1 MANITRKEIEVPVE
15 HPLEKAFNIE
25 PGTTLVPQVVR
36 STELTTIETYDE
48 KDSEIETQFQEVYD
62 AAMGAFEGQ
71 FQEADL
77 VEGKYKA
84 RVGEVAVQFLNTALQ
99 AAQNKSLLKQ
109 HKDKIAEATKKN
121 STPNTVN
128 NNLIVADR
136 NEILKK
142 LMGDKD
148 NNEVV

>member
-1 MANITRKEIEVPVE
+1 MTNITRKEIEVPVE
-15 HPLEKAFNIE
+15 HPLEKTFNIE

-36 STELTTIETYDE
+36 STELTSIETYDE

-148 NNEVV
+148 NNEIV

>member
-1 MANITRKEIEVPVE
+1 MTNITREEIEVPVE
-15 HPLEKAFNIE
+15 HPLEKTFNIE
-25 PGTTLVPQVVR
+25 PGSTLVPQVVR
-36 STELTTIETYDE
+36 TTELTTIEAYDE

-109 HKDKIAEATKKN
+109 HKDKIAEAKN
-121 STPNTVN
+121 RNSGPKTVN
-128 NNLIVADR
+128 QNLIVADR
-136 NEILKK
+136 NDIIKK
-142 LMGDKD
+142 LLESQQEK
-148 NNEVV
+148 